1 MNLGFCDA
9 IALSQAVSAHIKSH
23 EDEVLTNYSRSR
35 CERALYVTNLANG
48 TFKVY
53 QWLMNTY
60 QFLRRVLAFVMT
72 HLKFLQ
78 SRLILKVS
86 GLDIKAVARQS

>member
-9 IALSQAVSAHIKSH
+9 IALAQAVSTHIKTQ
-23 EDEVLTNYSRSR
+23 ENEVLTNYSRSR
-35 CERALYVTNLANG
+35 CDRALHVIKLASG

-60 QFLRRVLAFVMT
+60 PFLRRVLAFIMN
-72 HLKFLQ
+72 HMKFLQ

-86 GLDIKAVARQS
+86 GLDIRSVARRS